1 MKKQIIRKTRGEEKL
16 KHSGICLH
24 SVFISRVT
32 IGVSPRNSCP
42 AYIFSET
49 NIILAFLY
57 MLNIDAS
64 ETCNRIWIGLVAVT
78 ICCFLNSFLCIINR
92 FSLSAPFNNENDL
105 KKRRNSWQHIAQRI
119 SHFAQFLIVKQSSNN
134 TWSETLFT
142 ADNELSRISYEVR
155 ATLLCKFI

>member
-64 ETCNRIWIGLVAVT
+64 ETCNRI
-78 ICCFLNSFLCIINR
+78 
-92 FSLSAPFNNENDL
+92 
-105 KKRRNSWQHIAQRI
+105 
-119 SHFAQFLIVKQSSNN
+119 
-134 TWSETLFT
+134 
-142 ADNELSRISYEVR
+142 
-155 ATLLCKFI
+155 